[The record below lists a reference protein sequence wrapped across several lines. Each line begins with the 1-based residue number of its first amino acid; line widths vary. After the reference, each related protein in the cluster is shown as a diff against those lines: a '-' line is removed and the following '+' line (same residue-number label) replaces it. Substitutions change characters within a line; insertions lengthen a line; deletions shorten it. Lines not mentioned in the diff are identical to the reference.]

1 MSDKVLPV
9 TRVLED
15 SFVYSCAFENQ
26 RGFEQFVPHHVLAF
40 QFSGKTHIQHQNG
53 VVVLKKNQVLLARKN
68 QLTKTTKIPAAD
80 KEYKIIS
87 VILTDITLQQFA
99 SDSDIISNKK
109 YEGENILFLKPDA
122 LIKSYF
128 QSLLPYIEKS
138 KKISKKLAAIKT
150 SEAIE
155 LVLNQKP
162 SLKNFF
168 FDFSNPHKIDL
179 QKFMLQNFHYNVP
192 IENFAKLTGRS
203 LAGFKRDFDKVFQAS
218 PRKWLQE
225 KRLTE
230 AHNLI
235 HRKKQKPVDIYLD
248 LGFENLSHFYT
259 SFKQKFGV
267 TPEKLIQQQP

>member
-15 SFVYSCAFENQ
+15 SFVYSCAFEYQ
-26 RGFEQFVPHHVLAF
+26 RSFEQFTAHNVLAF
-40 QFSGKTHIQHQNG
+40 QFSGETHIQHQSG
-53 VVVLKKNQVLLARKN
+53 VTVLKKNQVLLARKN
-68 QLTKTTKIPAAD
+68 QLTKSVKIPAGD

-87 VILTDITLQQFA
+87 VLLTDIALQKFA
-99 SDSDIISNKK
+99 LDSDIICNKK
-109 YEGENILFLKPDA
+109 YEGENIIFLKPDT

-128 QSLLPYIEKS
+128 QSLIPYVEKS

-155 LVLNQKP
+155 MVLNQKP
-162 SLKNFF
+162 SLKTFL

-192 IENFAKLTGRS
+192 VENFAKLTGRS
-203 LAGFKRDFDKVFQAS
+203 LAGFKRDFDKIFQTS

-225 KRLTE
+225 KRLAE
-230 AHNLI
+230 AHHLI
-235 HRKKQKPVDIYLD
+235 HQKKQKPGDIYLD

-267 TPEKLIQQQP
+267 TPETLIHQS